1 MKVAEHRKRWAFDLR
16 QAAGLLW
23 PRWSRRVDALQWSA
37 RYRSW
42 LVKHRPSVYPT
53 RNSLYKGIRVATFRD
68 EPILFLEFGVYEGDS
83 MRLWT
88 KIANHA
94 DSRFWGFDSFEGLPE
109 SEPPFMEGSFG
120 EIEPP
125 TFEDER
131 VQLVP
136 GLFTDTLP
144 KRQWL
149 AEWPSE
155 DHPRLVIHIDCDLY
169 SSTLYAL
176 TMLDQF
182 MAPGTIIIFDETS
195 AAEHEFRALIDWTTA
210 YRRSYHVLGGFRS
223 GQRVE
228 GVAIQIRE

>member
-23 PRWSRRVDALQWSA
+23 PRWSRRVHGLQWSA

-68 EPILFLEFGVYEGDS
+68 EPIMFLEFGVYEGDS

-88 KIANHA
+88 KIADHK

-125 TFEDER
+125 TLEDGR
-131 VQLVP
+131 VALVA
-136 GLFTDTLP
+136 GWFNDTLP
-144 KRQWL
+144 KWMGDPL
-149 AEWPSE
+149 APKSY
-155 DHPRLVIHIDCDLY
+155 PNVVIHIDCDLY
-169 SSTLYAL
+169 SSTLYVL
-176 TMLDQF
+176 TMLDRF
-182 MAPGTIIIFDETS
+182 MTPGTIIIFDETS